1 MNRVKN
7 LFPGDSL
14 MRRLIKVKD
23 AGEVPHGVH
32 ATVNW
37 K

>member
-7 LFPGDSL
+7 PFLGNSL

-23 AGEVPHGVH
+23 AGEVH

>member
-7 LFPGDSL
+7 PFPGNSL

-23 AGEVPHGVH
+23 AGEVR

>member
-1 MNRVKN
+1 MNRVEN
-7 LFPGDSL
+7 PFPGDSL
-14 MRRLIKVKD
+14 MRWLIKVKY
-23 AGEVPHGVH
+23 AGEVHGVH